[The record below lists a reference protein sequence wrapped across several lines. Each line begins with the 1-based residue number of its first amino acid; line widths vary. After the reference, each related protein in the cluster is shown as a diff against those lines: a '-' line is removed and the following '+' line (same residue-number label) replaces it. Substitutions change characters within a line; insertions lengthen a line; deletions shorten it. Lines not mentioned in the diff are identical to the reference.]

1 MCISQNEVAFQ
12 LLIFLPKI
20 AVMIFGV
27 WLTYQIRNIESRLFF
42 SDEAFLKCC
51 ISGSH
56 FYMWCFLL
64 FVIILDSFNDAS
76 HMAASVWNLIMVLS
90 VTAILM
96 FALQGTLR
104 PTILILLLIIAI
116 VLIALF
122 TLLVIFGPK
131 FWKSYTHAHEKF
143 DASAFGL
150 SKSSVLNGSS
160 IELPST
166 RGQSSSSGKGCEPE
180 HHVYTFFI

>member
-1 MCISQNEVAFQ
+1 MCISQHDVAFQ

-42 SDEAFLKCC
+42 LLRLFEVVY
-51 ISGSH
+51 
-56 FYMWCFLL
+56 FYASVFR
-64 FVIILDSFNDAS
+64 IPNSFNDAS

-96 FALQGTLR
+96 FVLQGTLR
-104 PTILILLLIIAI
+104 PTTLILLLIIAI

-131 FWKSYTHAHEKF
+131 FWKSYTQAHEKF
-143 DASAFGL
+143 DASAFGF
-150 SKSSVLNGSS
+150 SKSSVLNDSS

-166 RGQSSSSGKGCEPE
+166 GLQSSSSDKGSEPE
-180 HHVYTFFI
+180 RHVCI